1 MITVMASAILIT
13 RPEPAVTRILLAQRE
28 AHRRQRD
35 LVRASLV
42 CRPLAGRPTHRRWA

>member
-1 MITVMASAILIT
+1 MASIAIS
-13 RPEPAVTRILLAQRE
+13 RPQPPAPVALAQRE
-28 AHRRQRD
+28 AHRRQRE